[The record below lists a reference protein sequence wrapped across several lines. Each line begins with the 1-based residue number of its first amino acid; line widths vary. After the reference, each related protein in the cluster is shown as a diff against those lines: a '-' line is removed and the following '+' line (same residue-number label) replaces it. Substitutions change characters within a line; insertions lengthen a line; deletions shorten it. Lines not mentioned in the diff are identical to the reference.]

1 MQLRN
6 THIILPRNILPL
18 NIHVILPRN
27 SHVILPRNILPRNN
41 VTFSGCRTLRR
52 DSIPFLSL
60 SSCEAAWSRLLRIS
74 LVEPCDGLEF
84 VNVFCWLPVG
94 LIEAGPLD
102 KVLESSSMYPRIKNG
117 VHEPF
122 LFAIDFH
129 WWWWWLPLSG

>member
-6 THIILPRNILPL
+6 FHIILPRNILLRNIHVILPRNILPL

-27 SHVILPRNILPRNN
+27 I

-60 SSCEAAWSRLLRIS
+60 SSCEAAWSRPLRIS
-74 LVEPCDGLEF
+74 FVEPRDGLEF
-84 VNVFCWLPVG
+84 VSVFCWLPVG

-117 VHEPF
+117 FHEPF